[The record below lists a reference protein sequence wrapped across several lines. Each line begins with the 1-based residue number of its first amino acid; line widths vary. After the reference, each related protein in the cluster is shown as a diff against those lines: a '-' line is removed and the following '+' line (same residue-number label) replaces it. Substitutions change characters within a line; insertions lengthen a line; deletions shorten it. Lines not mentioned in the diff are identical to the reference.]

1 MLIIINLT
9 LDRTEIIKHWNA
21 YGSTSWAAASEL
33 LSAFPGQIITTG
45 NDQQTFIFIL
55 KWKLTRPNNWF
66 LGKNQIKRT

>member
-33 LSAFPGQIITTG
+33 LSAFPGQIITIG
-45 NDQQTFIFIL
+45 NDQ
-55 KWKLTRPNNWF
+55 
-66 LGKNQIKRT
+66 

>member
-21 YGSTSWAAASEL
+21 YSSTSWAAASEL

-45 NDQQTFIFIL
+45 NDQQTFIFNL